1 MIRFITSL
9 LLVLATINGLSLAQ
23 TDAERRKYDACVADS
38 YKCKEAA
45 NFGDPDA
52 MYNLG
57 FMYQTGRGVP
67 RDYGQALNWYHK
79 AATAGVSIAGPV
91 MNQQGLIYLKA
102 QDDAQAVSWFRNA
115 AAASYAPAMTNLGFM
130 YENARGVPQD
140 YKHAM
145 SWYRKAAAEG
155 DPDAMNNLGLMYE
168 NARGVPQD
176 YKHAMNWY
184 RKAAKAGISIAM
196 YNLGRMYENAQGVAQ
211 NDEQAVS
218 WFRKA
223 ADAGDGY
230 ARASLS
236 RPGQ

>member
-9 LLVLATINGLSLAQ
+9 LLVLAALNGPSLAQ
-23 TDAERRKYDACVADS
+23 ADAERRKYDACVNDS

-57 FMYQTGRGVP
+57 LMYQTGRGVQ
-67 RDYGQALNWYHK
+67 RDYAQALSWYHK
-79 AATAGVSIAGPV
+79 AAAAGMSIAGPA
-91 MNQQGLIYLKA
+91 MNRQGLTYLKA

-130 YENARGVPQD
+130 CENARGVPRD

-145 SWYRKAAAEG
+145 SWYRKAAAAG
-155 DPDAMNNLGLMYE
+155 DPNAMYNLGFMYE

-176 YKHAMNWY
+176 YARAMKWY
-184 RKAAKAGISIAM
+184 RQAANAGIAIAM
-196 YNLGRMYENAQGVAQ
+196 YNLGRMYENAQGVPQ
-211 NDEQAVS
+211 DDNQAAS
-218 WFRKA
+218 WYRKA
-223 ADAGDGY
+223 AEAGDHY
-230 ARASLS
+230 ARASLTLL
-236 RPGQ
+236 GQ